1 MKGKNNTIYICHLCK
16 FKTNDSSNLVT
27 HLKHTNH
34 NIKKSIK
41 KNAFNCLSKKKKFQI
56 VESKSVCQI
65 VHIEETNNYENI
77 LDEFQNLKLKT

>member
-41 KNAFNCLSKKKKFQI
+41 KNAFNCLSKKKNFKLLKANLY
-56 VESKSVCQI
+56 VKL
-65 VHIEETNNYENI
+65 YI
-77 LDEFQNLKLKT
+77 LKKLIITKIF